1 MNEDTTLLACFEKL
15 SMTKMRDRYPCVFTK
30 PKWQMGLVN
39 LNFADVSDFDEL
51 VNNSFQVKLF
61 LSIK

>member
-1 MNEDTTLLACFEKL
+1 MFWKIIYDQDARNE
-15 SMTKMRDRYPCVFTK
+15 DRYPCVFTK